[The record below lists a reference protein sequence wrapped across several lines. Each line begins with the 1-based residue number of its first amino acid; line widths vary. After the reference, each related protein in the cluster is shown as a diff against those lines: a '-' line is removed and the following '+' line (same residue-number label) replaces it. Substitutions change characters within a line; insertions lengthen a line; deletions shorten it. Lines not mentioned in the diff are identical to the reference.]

1 MAAPR
6 ARAAC
11 RYRRRR
17 GGRDCL
23 GGRGRCCDNVGR
35 QRLAGPFDRPVAG
48 ETIAL
53 LLAVD
58 GLFVMIVGHVL
69 QDRHSEALM

>member
-1 MAAPR
+1 MTAPG
-6 ARAAC
+6 ARAT
-11 RYRRRR
+11 RSYGRRR

-23 GGRGRCCDNVGR
+23 GGRGRGCDNVGR

-48 ETIAL
+48 ETITF

-69 QDRHSEALM
+69 QDRQSEALM